1 MTLVKKGEI
10 SIEEAV
16 DIAKKAPPAPTQ
28 THTQWYCE
36 DSQALQYNFSVYKF
50 RYRWQKRILQIDFVA
65 KIIYNIEKGIIKKQ
79 FSFSQIKSYEDGERL
94 RFSITF
100 QDRQDYEL
108 EATSSDDKTKIMQL
122 IHKIVQ
128 SNIYMSPVK
137 SSSSPFKALDK
148 SDVIREGQLELQK
161 GGLASVKWM
170 KYFAQL
176 HKGELSLQNTEHSEG
191 NLNSSPI
198 ANVIH
203 LSDGNVSVNKQNGCS
218 TFTVQTRK
226 NNYLFRVPITDQS
239 SITEDVKDVRDKW
252 VTAIDE
258 CCLYWKDQLQS
269 EPKNEDGLYTFI
281 SFEQPKKILKSINE
295 LKEPTLPVDNEAK
308 TVPSLNLP
316 TATPLSPPVSPVQ
329 ISSTSPATVPVIPSV
344 LPMTEPAPAQLPSL
358 PLPVKPIPHPA
369 PPPLPV
375 LTTRT
380 SKKTKAFH
388 WDIVPQDKVQKSVW
402 GHCNPEK
409 VKLDVIRLYNYFK
422 IQEKGTATGN
432 DIPATQQTLLNQ
444 KVAHNFS
451 IFLKSFPTKPNQ
463 MKDKL
468 LIIHEEKGGLTDEHI
483 ASLRRY
489 IPTPGDIDMYKSFKG
504 SPSELHLVD
513 QYMLEMCK
521 IPYLNNRL
529 DLLLKIREFPGNMHD
544 LQPLI
549 KQQIKACTQLSDS
562 KNFISVLEYLLAIGN
577 YLNENAGKQKA
588 KGFRLSSLTKLL
600 QLCGKER
607 QFTLLYALVEQ
618 ILLHEP
624 ELAKFSQELTEFEA
638 VAGASIKGLN
648 AEVEVL
654 KNELQKITQYKKNLK
669 SNRSTQELQFS
680 KDLKA
685 VIQKYEA
692 DLSQLTQQC
701 GEMKKIYSDILIKFG
716 EPQDQDSQELFGW
729 VSSFIKDFK
738 KVYAQIM

>member
-1 MTLVKKGEI
+1 VESLETKNFRSELSIEEQLRIMTLVKKGEI

-16 DIAKKAPPAPTQ
+16 DIANYASFSLK
-28 THTQWYCE
+28 

-316 TATPLSPPVSPVQ
+316 TATPLSPPVSPV
-329 ISSTSPATVPVIPSV
+329 
-344 LPMTEPAPAQLPSL
+344 
-358 PLPVKPIPHPA
+358 
-369 PPPLPV
+369 
-375 LTTRT
+375 
-380 SKKTKAFH
+380 
-388 WDIVPQDKVQKSVW
+388 
-402 GHCNPEK
+402 
-409 VKLDVIRLYNYFK
+409 
-422 IQEKGTATGN
+422 
-432 DIPATQQTLLNQ
+432 
-444 KVAHNFS
+444 
-451 IFLKSFPTKPNQ
+451 
-463 MKDKL
+463 
-468 LIIHEEKGGLTDEHI
+468 
-483 ASLRRY
+483 
-489 IPTPGDIDMYKSFKG
+489 
-504 SPSELHLVD
+504 
-513 QYMLEMCK
+513 
-521 IPYLNNRL
+521 
-529 DLLLKIREFPGNMHD
+529 
-544 LQPLI
+544 
-549 KQQIKACTQLSDS
+549 
-562 KNFISVLEYLLAIGN
+562 
-577 YLNENAGKQKA
+577 
-588 KGFRLSSLTKLL
+588 
-600 QLCGKER
+600 
-607 QFTLLYALVEQ
+607 
-618 ILLHEP
+618 
-624 ELAKFSQELTEFEA
+624 
-638 VAGASIKGLN
+638 
-648 AEVEVL
+648 
-654 KNELQKITQYKKNLK
+654 
-669 SNRSTQELQFS
+669 
-680 KDLKA
+680 
-685 VIQKYEA
+685 
-692 DLSQLTQQC
+692 
-701 GEMKKIYSDILIKFG
+701 
-716 EPQDQDSQELFGW
+716 
-729 VSSFIKDFK
+729 
-738 KVYAQIM
+738 